1 MKAMVVS
8 PVGGRV
14 PPSRGVLHNS
24 LGINGTRRDL
34 EAEEVAAYL
43 TKLRSLV
50 PDMPR
55 KRKLS
60 KLEVIQRV
68 IEYICDLQTTLEE
81 TNVHNE
87 STVAKTASRQPLQP
101 LLNATTTVPTTT
113 TTSTTTTITG
123 MVAERWPVS
132 ANELQW
138 GPGRCK
144 LLVLVGWRLDLHV
157 SASWNYSS
165 LLRGVKSR
173 IRLVVVMFW
182 RMDVALTMFCARP
195 PLYRDFLKIQ
205 RAKNR
210 DKILCLSIKG
220 KKQNI
225 LSVSRKE
232 RPNLTSKR
240 MRSKYRGGAWEKSE
254 ERCERRTTKRADYG
268 RSNFFLRGKM

>member
-87 STVAKTASRQPLQP
+87 STVAKTTSRQPLQP

-157 SASWNYSS
+157 SASRNCSS
-165 LLRGVKSR
+165 LLQGVKSR
-173 IRLVVVMFW
+173 TRLVVVTFW
-182 RMDVALTMFCARP
+182 RMLDSGCCL
-195 PLYRDFLKIQ
+195 
-205 RAKNR
+205 NR
-210 DKILCLSIKG
+210 VLCSSSI
-220 KKQNI
+220 
-225 LSVSRKE
+225 V
-232 RPNLTSKR
+232 
-240 MRSKYRGGAWEKSE
+240 
-254 ERCERRTTKRADYG
+254 
-268 RSNFFLRGKM
+268 

>member
-14 PPSRGVLHNS
+14 PPSRGVLHSS

-81 TNVHNE
+81 TNVHHE
-87 STVAKTASRQPLQP
+87 SAVAKTTPRQPLQP

-113 TTSTTTTITG
+113 TTSTTATITG
-123 MVAERWPVS
+123 MVAER
-132 ANELQW
+132 
-138 GPGRCK
+138 
-144 LLVLVGWRLDLHV
+144 
-157 SASWNYSS
+157 
-165 LLRGVKSR
+165 
-173 IRLVVVMFW
+173 
-182 RMDVALTMFCARP
+182 
-195 PLYRDFLKIQ
+195 
-205 RAKNR
+205 
-210 DKILCLSIKG
+210 
-220 KKQNI
+220 
-225 LSVSRKE
+225 
-232 RPNLTSKR
+232 
-240 MRSKYRGGAWEKSE
+240 
-254 ERCERRTTKRADYG
+254 
-268 RSNFFLRGKM
+268 